1 MTEARPTLE
10 YRAAADD
17 RRQRFD
23 RWARM
28 VPRFVLITLVI
39 VLAYAFLVG
48 LLGGITMMV
57 AGLVA
62 GDFRMMLLA
71 GGVFAGSAVCF
82 LLMLYCARVLSGTDA
97 ALIDQK

>member
-1 MTEARPTLE
+1 MTEPVAKLE

-17 RRQRFD
+17 RRQSFE

-28 VPRFVLITLVI
+28 VPRFLLITLVI

-48 LLGGITMMV
+48 LLGGITIMV
-57 AGLVA
+57 EGLVA
-62 GDFRMMLLA
+62 GDLRMVLLS
-71 GGVFAGSAVCF
+71 GGVFAGSTVCF
-82 LLMLYCARVLSGTDA
+82 LLMLFCARVLSGTGA